1 MRGRETTQQ
10 GFFSYVSPE
19 QRVPK
24 NHPLRS
30 MRTLVNKTLNEL
42 SPVFSNLYSHTG
54 RPSIPPEMLLRAT
67 LLQILY
73 SIRSERLLVEQID
86 YNILFRWFVGL
97 SMDDPVWDHSSF
109 TTNRDRLLNTEMA
122 EAFFCSVRQQAE
134 EARLLSDEHFSVD
147 GTLIPAWASMKSFQ
161 PKDQEPGSGAPGGGR
176 NAEVNF
182 RGQKRRNETHGSTTD
197 PDARLY
203 KKAEGQESKL
213 CYLGHVLMENRNG
226 LAVNCRLSTAT
237 GTAERTA
244 AVAMASQVCKSR
256 RRITLAADKAYNTA
270 DFVASLRSINAT
282 PHVAKKTKHSA
293 VDGRTTRH
301 AGYAVS
307 QRVRKRVEEI
317 FGWLKTIGGFHK
329 VHVRGLAKVTGM
341 FTFALAAYNL
351 VRMRNLGI
359 AASP

>member
-1 MRGRETTQQ
+1 MRGKQTPQQ

-24 NHPLRS
+24 DHPLRPL
-30 MRTLVNKTLNEL
+30 RTLVNTTLSEL
-42 SPVFSNLYSHTG
+42 SPVFSKLYSHTG

-97 SMDDPVWDHSSF
+97 AMDDPVWDHSSF
-109 TTNRDRLLNTEMA
+109 TTNRERLLNTKIA
-122 EAFFCSVRQQAE
+122 EVFFCSVRQQAE
-134 EARLLSDEHFSVD
+134 AAGLLSDEHFTVD
-147 GTLIPAWASMKSFQ
+147 GTLIPAWASMKSFVSKEQ
-161 PKDQEPGSGAPGGGR
+161 GPGSGATGGGR
-176 NAEVNF
+176 NREVDF
-182 RGQKRRNETHGSTTD
+182 RGQKRTNETHGSTTD

-203 KKAEGQESKL
+203 KKADGQESKL

-226 LAVNCRLSTAT
+226 LAVDCRLSTAS
-237 GTAERTA
+237 GSAERTA
-244 AVAMASQVCKSR
+244 AIAMARQVSGT
-256 RRITLAADKAYNTA
+256 RRITLGADKAYNTA
-270 DFVASLRSINAT
+270 DFAAALRSINAT
-282 PHVAKKTKHSA
+282 PHVAQKLKGSA

-301 AGYAVS
+301 AGYAIS

-317 FGWLKTIGGFHK
+317 FGWLKTIAGFHK